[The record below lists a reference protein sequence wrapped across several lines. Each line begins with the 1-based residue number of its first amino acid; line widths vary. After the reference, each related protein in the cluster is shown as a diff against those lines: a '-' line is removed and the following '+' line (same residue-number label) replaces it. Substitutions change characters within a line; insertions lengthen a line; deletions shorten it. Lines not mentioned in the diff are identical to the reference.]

1 MNFLSI
7 HTTNAQ
13 TESLCLMIQ
22 IPNNQVL
29 PTQMKMDKNSKK
41 LSIALKKLQLTL
53 VKGILA

>member
-1 MNFLSI
+1 MNILSI

-22 IPNNQVL
+22 IGNQVL
-29 PTQMKMDKNSKK
+29 PTQMEMDKDSTK